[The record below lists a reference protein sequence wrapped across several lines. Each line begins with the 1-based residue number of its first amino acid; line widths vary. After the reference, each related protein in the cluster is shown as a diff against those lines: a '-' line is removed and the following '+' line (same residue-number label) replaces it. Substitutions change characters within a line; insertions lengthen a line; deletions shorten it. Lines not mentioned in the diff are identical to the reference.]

1 MNEMTPKI
9 SVIVPVYKA
18 EAYLHRCVDSLL
30 AQTFTDFEILLVDDG
45 SPDNS
50 GEICDEYARKDSRV
64 RVFHKENGGVSSARN
79 MGLDNARG
87 EYVCFVDSDDWV
99 EEAMFATLLKSF
111 QSKMKMDILFWGFQ
125 YDNSQVQDYKKRKA
139 LKEKLQYVYCDTAE
153 SILESVYWLEER
165 DLFGW
170 TWNKLF
176 RREIIQSQKIRF
188 DETISLQEDHL
199 FTLEYVRYVKSLMVL
214 PYYPYH
220 YRVLDGSLISKL
232 KMYREMRDIGWSLLQ
247 SRVLLC
253 EVCESKTYVCVKKY
267 KKYAYNSFISCLLRC
282 LPLLYTDSTQV
293 KEHKIKEISVFQNFL
308 SSHNK
313 NYGRKY
319 WVLYVLSLLSQDTF
333 YSSLHILFK
342 LSGRC

>member
-1 MNEMTPKI
+1 MVMNVPKI

-18 EAYLHRCVDSLL
+18 ETYLHRCVDSLL

-45 SPDNS
+45 SPDRS

-79 MGLDNARG
+79 VGLDNARG

-99 EEAMFATLLKSF
+99 EEEMFATLLKSF
-111 QSKMKMDILFWGFQ
+111 QSKMEMDILFWGFQ

-139 LKEKLQYVYCDTAE
+139 LKEKLQYVYCDAAE
-153 SILESVYWLEER
+153 SILESVYWLEKR

-199 FTLEYVRYVKSLMVL
+199 FTLEYVRFVKSLMVL

-220 YRVLDGSLISKL
+220 YRVLDGSLMNRRRNYAEWKKVIEL
-232 KMYREMRDIGWSLLQ
+232 LLQ
-247 SRVLLC
+247 ERLSLANMI
-253 EVCESKTYVCVKKY
+253 ESSISISYRKYVY
-267 KKYAYNSFISCLLRC
+267 ESFILASFHSLSALYNNNSAYEARIIELNLLKRSMKKC
-282 LPLLYTDSTQV
+282 IYGFNIRILNLYFLLKFPLLIFDA
-293 KEHKIKEISVFQNFL
+293 FCFL
-308 SSHNK
+308 
-313 NYGRKY
+313 
-319 WVLYVLSLLSQDTF
+319 W
-333 YSSLHILFK
+333 FK
-342 LSGRC
+342 RYK